1 MGCTRG
7 SRWHVN
13 IRHLEI
19 IIASG
24 FGRKEYSPEDLTKML
39 FFKTIDSFDFWFIFL
54 NHLDQLGVSHLTLIK
69 YVHEWVLSV
78 RMLF

>member
-1 MGCTRG
+1 
-7 SRWHVN
+7 
-13 IRHLEI
+13 
-19 IIASG
+19 
-24 FGRKEYSPEDLTKML
+24 LTKML

-54 NHLDQLGVSHLTLIK
+54 NHLDQLWVSHLTLIK